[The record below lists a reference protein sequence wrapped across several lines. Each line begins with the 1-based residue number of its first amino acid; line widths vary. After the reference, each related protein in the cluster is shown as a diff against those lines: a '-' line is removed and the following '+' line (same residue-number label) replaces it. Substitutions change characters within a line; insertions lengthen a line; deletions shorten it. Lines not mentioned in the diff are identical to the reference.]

1 MPTLLSSNTLRPL
14 VKELSMNLRRRTIST
29 SLLLLGFVA
38 LAAPALSAPPPQKAS
53 APPSL
58 LTLSGTVSKQGALL
72 LCSADQKLYHILNS
86 ETLSHLEGQ
95 VVLLKARFI
104 PQKGQLYVTAVRALS
119 LSAPTDT
126 AKLDDS
132 AFRR

>member
-1 MPTLLSSNTLRPL
+1 
-14 VKELSMNLRRRTIST
+14 MNIRRAIST

-38 LAAPALSAPPPQKAS
+38 FAAPALSAPPQNAS
-53 APPSL
+53 ANPAPSL
-58 LTLSGTVSKQGALL
+58 LTLPGTVSKQGSLL

-95 VVLLKARFI
+95 VVVLKARLI
-104 PQKGQLYVTAVRALS
+104 PQNGQLYVTAVRALS
-119 LSAPTDT
+119 LSTPTST
-126 AKLDDS
+126 AKLDDA

>member
-1 MPTLLSSNTLRPL
+1 MSI
-14 VKELSMNLRRRTIST
+14 RRAIST

-38 LAAPALSAPPPQKAS
+38 LAAPALPAPQNAS
-53 APPSL
+53 AHPAPTL
-58 LTLSGTVSKQGALL
+58 ITLSGTVSKQGSLL

-104 PQKGQLYVTAVRALS
+104 PQNGQLYVTAIRALS
-119 LSAPTDT
+119 LSAPSDT
-126 AKLDDS
+126 AKLDDA

>member
-1 MPTLLSSNTLRPL
+1 
-14 VKELSMNLRRRTIST
+14 MNIRRVIST
-29 SLLLLGFVA
+29 FFLLLGFVA
-38 LAAPALSAPPPQKAS
+38 LAAPALSAPPQQNTS
-53 APPSL
+53 AHSTPSL

-104 PQKGQLYVTAVRALS
+104 QQKDQLYVTATRALS
-119 LSAPTDT
+119 LSAPSDT
-126 AKLDDS
+126 AKLDDA

>member
-1 MPTLLSSNTLRPL
+1 
-14 VKELSMNLRRRTIST
+14 MNIRRAIST
-29 SLLLLGFVA
+29 SLLLVGFVA
-38 LAAPALSAPPPQKAS
+38 LAAPALSTPPPQNAS
-53 APPSL
+53 AHPAPFM
-58 LTLSGTVSKQGALL
+58 LTLSGTVSKQGSLL

-104 PQKGQLYVTAVRALS
+104 PQKDQLYVTAVRALS
-119 LSAPTDT
+119 LSAPSDT
-126 AKLDDS
+126 AKLDDA

>member
-1 MPTLLSSNTLRPL
+1 
-14 VKELSMNLRRRTIST
+14 MNLRRRTIST

-38 LAAPALSAPPPQKAS
+38 LAAPALSVPPPQKA
-53 APPSL
+53 AARPTPSL
-58 LTLSGTVSKQGALL
+58 LTLSGTVSKQGAFL

-86 ETLSHLEGQ
+86 EALSHLEGE

-104 PQKGQLYVTAVRALS
+104 PQKNQLYVTAVRALS
-119 LSAPTDT
+119 LSAPGET